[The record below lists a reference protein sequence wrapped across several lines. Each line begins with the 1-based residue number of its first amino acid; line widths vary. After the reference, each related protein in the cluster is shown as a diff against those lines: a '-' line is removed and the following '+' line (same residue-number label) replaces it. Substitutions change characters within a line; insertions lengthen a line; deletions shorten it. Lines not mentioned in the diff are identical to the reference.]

1 MKSEWAALARH
12 RFQRARETFQD
23 GVALLERGA
32 VSSAVNR
39 LYYAA
44 FYAARA
50 LLATEGLDA
59 SRHSGVITLFGQ
71 RFVKNGIIPPEIAKA
86 LPRSFEKRL
95 DTDYEDF
102 SAIDQKEA
110 ETVRQDVERFLQTC
124 EQVLEAR
131 FSNSKGLANG

>member
-1 MKSEWAALARH
+1 MKPEWAALARH
-12 RFQRARETFQD
+12 RLQRARETFQD

-32 VSSAVNR
+32 LSSAVNR

-71 RFVKNGIIPPEIAKA
+71 RFVKDGTIPPETAKV

-102 SAIDQKEA
+102 ASLEEGEVEA
-110 ETVRQDVERFLQTC
+110 VKQDVERFLQAC
-124 EQVLEAR
+124 ERLLEAR
-131 FSNSKGLANG
+131 LSGSKNSADG

>member
-1 MKSEWAALARH
+1 MKPEWAALARH
-12 RFQRARETFQD
+12 RFQRARETFND
-23 GVALLERGA
+23 GVVLLERGA
-32 VSSAVNR
+32 LNSAVNR

-71 RFVKNGIIPPEIAKA
+71 RFVKDGTIPPEIAKV

-102 SAIDQKEA
+102 SSMDQREVEA
-110 ETVRQDVERFLQTC
+110 VRQGVEQFLQAC
-124 EQVLEAR
+124 ERLLEVR
-131 FSNSKGLANG
+131 FGDSED

>member
-23 GVALLERGA
+23 
-32 VSSAVNR
+32 
-39 LYYAA
+39 
-44 FYAARA
+44 
-50 LLATEGLDA
+50 
-59 SRHSGVITLFGQ
+59 
-71 RFVKNGIIPPEIAKA
+71 
-86 LPRSFEKRL
+86 FEKRL

-110 ETVRQDVERFLQTC
+110 ETVRQDVERFLQIC

-131 FSNSKGLANG
+131 FSNSKGSTNG